1 MGWAKY
7 EEDNREARTE
17 RYSSGNYFWTPY
29 TSQETYKV
37 NSYKPV
43 PLSTAGRAYIQEK
56 EKLCIW
62 LLRRKSN
69 ETHAI

>member
-17 RYSSGNYFWTPY
+17 RYASGNYFWTPY
-29 TSQETYKV
+29 TSQEPYKV

-43 PLSTAGRAYIQEK
+43 L
-56 EKLCIW
+56 
-62 LLRRKSN
+62 
-69 ETHAI
+69 THVSQGKPAPKKKRSDA

>member
-29 TSQETYKV
+29 TSQETYKA

-43 PLSTAGRAYIQEK
+43 VTYLPQAKPAPKKKRSYAYGY
-56 EKLCIW
+56 
-62 LLRRKSN
+62 
-69 ETHAI
+69 

>member
-29 TSQETYKV
+29 TSNDTYKATTHKTV
-37 NSYKPV
+37 VTYLPQAKPV
-43 PLSTAGRAYIQEK
+43 TQKKKCFAY
-56 EKLCIW
+56 
-62 LLRRKSN
+62 N
-69 ETHAI
+69 Y

>member
-29 TSQETYKV
+29 TGQDTYKTTSYQTTVTYLPAV
-37 NSYKPV
+37 NQATKKKKRFACNY
-43 PLSTAGRAYIQEK
+43 
-56 EKLCIW
+56 
-62 LLRRKSN
+62 
-69 ETHAI
+69 

>member
-29 TSQETYKV
+29 TSQETYKAATHKTV
-37 NSYKPV
+37 VTYLPQVKPA
-43 PLSTAGRAYIQEK
+43 TQKKKGFAY
-56 EKLCIW
+56 
-62 LLRRKSN
+62 N
-69 ETHAI
+69 Y